1 MVDMARQARF
11 SLGRMVITA
20 TAAREIAPEEVAAAL
35 RRHVCGDWGEL
46 DEHDRQVNE
55 DALRS
60 GERLLSVY
68 TTREGV
74 RFYVITERGREFTTV
89 MLPEDY

>member
-1 MVDMARQARF
+1 MVEMARQARF
-11 SLGRMVITA
+11 ALGQMVITA
-20 TAAREIAPEEVAAAL
+20 NAAREIAPEEAAWAL
-35 RRHVCGDWGEL
+35 RRHVTGDWGEV

-55 DALRS
+55 EALRS

-68 TTREGV
+68 QTRAGV
-74 RFYVITERGREFTTV
+74 RFYVITEAMREFTTV